1 MMPIETRRQ
10 AKPSRHPLLD
20 GPTGDRLAR
29 VTSAAV
35 KRFGTPTA
43 VIGFADK
50 NKQWSWSGL
59 GEPLRG
65 ASPEAVICNHTIQQD
80 HVLVV
85 LDATQD
91 PRFKAASAASG
102 APNIRFYAGAPLIA
116 KNGGRM
122 GAIYVTDTKPR
133 AHFSLD
139 ECDALARL
147 ADIAVNESE
156 LRSVAAGPASGSP
169 LIRSCIAG
177 LLFGIGAMV
186 FALAQFLGLAQWL
199 ALAAGLIAT
208 MAAGALGGW
217 LARRRGKLG
226 NNGRL
231 QALAR
236 VLDGPIIVD
245 GRVMRPDELKDRLQ
259 ETAADDERWA
269 AILRAHGIEDDL
281 DANGA
286 IAAARIALITSMDL
300 SESPPATTELEQLP
314 ELCDYTNDHL
324 LSVIAETEGAAFT
337 IMARLQEVDNL
348 VFKFGEFVRASDQ
361 ESLILLGHSGQS
373 VALNEGFLSRL
384 KTHLGE
390 RTDSSSADNER
401 LTQIDEDTKAIQ
413 RLVEA
418 IAAIVFTTDL
428 LALNASIEA
437 THAGDAGRGFAVV
450 AAEVR
455 QLARQTKLAVDNIQ
469 GGLNRFQETNRQQIR
484 DGTEKTDQIAGERAL
499 LDELAGQ
506 LKGLGLGYE
515 RMSTCQRGIGA
526 LKDSGAVTAFEIM
539 QGANTVGDRE
549 NALELF

>member
-1 MMPIETRRQ
+1 
-10 AKPSRHPLLD
+10 
-20 GPTGDRLAR
+20 
-29 VTSAAV
+29 
-35 KRFGTPTA
+35 
-43 VIGFADK
+43 
-50 NKQWSWSGL
+50 
-59 GEPLRG
+59 
-65 ASPEAVICNHTIQQD
+65 
-80 HVLVV
+80 
-85 LDATQD
+85 
-91 PRFKAASAASG
+91 
-102 APNIRFYAGAPLIA
+102 
-116 KNGGRM
+116 
-122 GAIYVTDTKPR
+122 
-133 AHFSLD
+133 
-139 ECDALARL
+139 
-147 ADIAVNESE
+147 
-156 LRSVAAGPASGSP
+156 
-169 LIRSCIAG
+169 
-177 LLFGIGAMV
+177 
-186 FALAQFLGLAQWL
+186 
-199 ALAAGLIAT
+199 
-208 MAAGALGGW
+208 
-217 LARRRGKLG
+217 
-226 NNGRL
+226 
-231 QALAR
+231 
-236 VLDGPIIVD
+236 
-245 GRVMRPDELKDRLQ
+245 
-259 ETAADDERWA
+259 
-269 AILRAHGIEDDL
+269 
-281 DANGA
+281 
-286 IAAARIALITSMDL
+286 
-300 SESPPATTELEQLP
+300 
-314 ELCDYTNDHL
+314 
-324 LSVIAETEGAAFT
+324 
-337 IMARLQEVDNL
+337 MARLQEVDNL

-384 KTHLGE
+384 KTHLGK

-515 RMSTCQRGIGA
+515 RMSTCQRRILTEMEQLSGNIATAMTAAIGEIQFQDVVRQRLECVVRGIGA